1 MEIQKKKLGVGIIG
15 GGNWAKRYVPAIRNS
30 EILDLKGVA
39 VGYDVA
45 EFAREFDLRLYKE
58 ADQLYEEESIDIVCI
73 ILQHQLHCE
82 YAIRAMEHGKHI
94 MVEKPMAVSVAECD
108 QMIECALKNKVRIMV
123 GHSRRFFPIIRKA
136 KQILDSGELGDILMI
151 QSHFAHPFRPPY
163 IQGGELNWKVDPER
177 GRSFFLGYGC
187 HHIDYLHYLVGSR
200 CQNLFA
206 RMDKYWTDVN
216 TVNAGMILM
225 NFENDAYAS
234 FWELDT
240 VAPGIK
246 NWPPFPGFRER
257 NEVVCE
263 KGLMIIEPY
272 GRLLTR
278 TDGEW
283 ETILDL
289 PVDQADPVH
298 TFLRQEVE
306 ALAVAVQTDT
316 DPPCPGEDGR
326 HTVEICLAAIES
338 SVQRRSVDLKTSPK
352 LDKNCM
358 PLYYD

>member
-1 MEIQKKKLGVGIIG
+1 MGILKKKLGVGIIG

-30 EILDLKGVA
+30 EILDLKGVT

-45 EFAREFDLRLYKE
+45 EFAKEFNLRHYEKE
-58 ADQLYEEESIDIVCI
+58 EHMYEDKNIDIVCI
-73 ILQHQLHCE
+73 ILQHQLHYE
-82 YAIRAMEHGKHI
+82 YAIKAMEHGKHVL
-94 MVEKPMAVSVAECD
+94 VEKPMAISVEECD
-108 QMIECALKNKVRIMV
+108 QMIECAWKNKVKIQV

-136 KQILDSGELGDILMI
+136 KQILDAGDLGDIYMI
-151 QSHFAHPFRPPY
+151 QSHFVHPFRPPY
-163 IQGGELNWKVDPER
+163 VQEGALNWKVDPER
-177 GRSFFLGYGC
+177 GKSFFLGYGC
-187 HHIDYLHYLVGSR
+187 HHIDYLHYLMGSR

-206 RMDKYWTDVN
+206 RMDNYWTDVD
-216 TVNAGMILM
+216 TVKAGMILM

-234 FWELDT
+234 FWEMDT
-240 VAPGIK
+240 VTPEIK
-246 NWPPFPGFRER
+246 EFPPFPGFRER

-272 GRLLTR
+272 GRLLIR
-278 TDGEW
+278 KNGDW

-289 PVDQADPVH
+289 PEEQADPIH
-298 TFLRQEVE
+298 TFLRQEAE
-306 ALAVAVQTDT
+306 TLAMAVQTDT

-338 SVQRRSVDLKTSPK
+338 SDQKKSIDLKTTPK
-352 LDKNCM
+352 FDKNCK

>member
-1 MEIQKKKLGVGIIG
+1 MENQKKKFGVGIVG
-15 GGNWAKRYVPAIRNS
+15 GGNWAKRYVPAIRSS
-30 EILDLKGVA
+30 EALDLKGVA
-39 VGYDVA
+39 VGYDVK
-45 EFAREFDLRLYKE
+45 EFAREFSLH
-58 ADQLYEEESIDIVCI
+58 LYEEDERMYEDKNIDIVCV
-73 ILQHQLHCE
+73 ILQHQLHCK
-82 YAIRAMEHGKHI
+82 YAIRAMEHGKHVL
-94 MVEKPMAVSVAECD
+94 VEKPMAVSVNECD
-108 QMIECALKNKVRIMV
+108 QMIACARDNHVKLMV

-136 KQILDSGELGDILMI
+136 KQILDSGELGKILMI

-163 IQGGELNWKVDPER
+163 VQDDQLNWKADPEK

-187 HHIDYLHYLVGSR
+187 HHIDYLHYLMGFR

-206 RMDKYWTDVN
+206 RMDKYWTDVD

-240 VAPGIK
+240 IAPGIK
-246 NWPPFPGFRER
+246 NWPPFPGFKEK

-278 TDGEW
+278 KNGDW
-283 ETILDL
+283 ETRLDL
-289 PVDQADPVH
+289 PADQADPVH
-298 TFLRQEVE
+298 SFLRQEVE
-306 ALAVAVQTDT
+306 ALALAIQTDT
-316 DPPCPGEDGR
+316 EPPCPGEDGR

-338 SVQRRSVDLKTSPK
+338 SMQKKSVELLTSPK
-352 LDKNCM
+352 LTINCA